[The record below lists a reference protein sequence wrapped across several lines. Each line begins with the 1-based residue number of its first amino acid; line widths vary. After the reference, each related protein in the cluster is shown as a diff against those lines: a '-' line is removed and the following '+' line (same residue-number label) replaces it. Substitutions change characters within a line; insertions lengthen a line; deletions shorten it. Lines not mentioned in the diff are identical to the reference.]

1 MRSNYFNLE
10 LSACAAHAG
19 SQFLLVRKATHISD
33 MKNVYVLS
41 AAMTKFGKSPLS
53 GRELALEAS
62 KKAIIRAGISPKDIE
77 AGFVANAFSLTEKQ
91 GHLGPIL
98 MSGLGI
104 PDTPASTIESACA
117 SGGSAVR
124 EAWVNIGAG
133 LYDCMLVVGVEK
145 VSQLDTI
152 TATTYFSFGSD
163 YVFEGSCGASFPG
176 LYGAI
181 ARAHMTKYGTTEEQF
196 ANVAVKNHENALSNP
211 NAHLHKKI
219 TVDDVMRSPVVASP
233 LKLFD
238 ACPFSDGAAATILC
252 SEDFLKKIGR
262 TPSEEIVIR
271 GSGRAGGTGA
281 LHQREELTSLNAA
294 VLAGREAFKR
304 ADLGAKD
311 IDFAEVHDCFTV
323 AEFVAEEDLGLVPR
337 GEAAKLTQEGYTTI
351 KGELPVN
358 PSGGLK
364 AKGHPVG
371 ATGVGQVVEVY
382 EQLHGEA
389 GGRQVGDARI
399 ALTHNVG
406 ATGGSCAVH
415 IFEIP

>member
-1 MRSNYFNLE
+1 MRNVYL
-10 LSACAAHAG
+10 LSAG
-19 SQFLLVRKATHISD
+19 
-33 MKNVYVLS
+33 
-41 AAMTKFGKSPLS
+41 MTKYGKSPLS
-53 GRELALEAS
+53 ARELALEAS
-62 KKAIIRAGISPKDIE
+62 KKAIVDAGISPADIE
-77 AGFVANAFSLTEKQ
+77 AAFIANAFSMSEKQ
-91 GHLGPIL
+91 GHLGPII
-98 MSGLGI
+98 MSGLGV
-104 PDTPASTIESACA
+104 PDVPASTIESACSSGA
-117 SGGSAVR
+117 SAIR

-133 LYDCMLVVGVEK
+133 LYDCMLVTGVEK

-163 YVFEGSCGASFPG
+163 FIFEGACGASFPG

-181 ARAHMTKYGTTEEQF
+181 ARSHMTKYGTTEEQL
-196 ANVAVKNHENALSNP
+196 ASVAVKNHENALSNP

-219 TVDDVMRSPVVASP
+219 SIDDVMHSPVVASP

-238 ACPFSDGAAATILC
+238 ACPFSDGAASAVLC
-252 SEDFLKKIGR
+252 SEDFILRKGR
-262 TPSEEIVIR
+262 SKSNEIVIK

-281 LHQREELTSLNAA
+281 LFQRDDLTTLNAA

-304 ADLGAKD
+304 ANLTQKD
-311 IDFAEVHDCFTV
+311 IDFAEVHDCFTI
-323 AEFVAEEDLGLVPR
+323 AELVAEEDLGFVPR
-337 GEAAKLTQEGYTTI
+337 GQAAKLTEQGYTGI
-351 KGELPVN
+351 KSELPVN

-382 EQLHGEA
+382 EQLRGKA
-389 GGRQVGDARI
+389 GGRQVPDARI

-415 IFEIP
+415 IFETV